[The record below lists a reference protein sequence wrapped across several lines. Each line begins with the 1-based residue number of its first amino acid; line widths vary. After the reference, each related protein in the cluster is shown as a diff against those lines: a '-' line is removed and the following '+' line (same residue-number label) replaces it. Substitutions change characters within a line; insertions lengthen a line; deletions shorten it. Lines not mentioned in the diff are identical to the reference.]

1 VGTYRESQ
9 TVRIIQPQT
18 GVDVFD
24 ASVKRPLPAGQ
35 LGTVVYVYGK
45 GSAYEVEVIL
55 GSKNAEGFIDHPQY
69 CTLTLT
75 PDQVVPAN

>member
-1 VGTYRESQ
+1 MGTYRESQ

-35 LGTVVYVYGK
+35 LGTVVYVL
-45 GSAYEVEVIL
+45 SLIH
-55 GSKNAEGFIDHPQY
+55 I
-69 CTLTLT
+69 
-75 PDQVVPAN
+75 